1 MINLT
6 ASEKDSAL
14 WKKIERELTT
24 RRDSLRASN
33 DTELDATK
41 TARLRGQI
49 ALCKEVLGWAEPN
62 PDLN

>member
-1 MINLT
+1 MNLT
-6 ASEKDSAL
+6 PSEKESAL
-14 WKKIERELTT
+14 WKKLERELTM

-49 ALCKEVLGWAEPN
+49 AFCKEVLGWADPN
-62 PDLN
+62 PDIN